1 MKWLYAGECEQN
13 QDVTV
18 TCARAK
24 CTSVA
29 LDGVAVRLLGTL
41 SSGYTSPA
49 MIITVDDT
57 ETFLA
62 SLDQYAMRR
71 AGVHRTTV
79 MRWRKRGWP
88 PMLLRLAALE
98 MGGHLG
104 LIHRDWQGWRIER
117 SNGALI
123 APSEWAMRPFTPSH
137 ILALETV
144 VQMALGRTRYDARS
158 VGFGAAVAYR
168 RRGG

>member
-1 MKWLYAGECEQN
+1 MHLDG
-13 QDVTV
+13 
-18 TCARAK
+18 AR
-24 CTSVA
+24 CRSSA
-29 LDGVAVRLLGTL
+29 LDGVAVIGVQNA
-41 SSGYTSPA
+41 A
-49 MIITVDDT
+49 MIINVDDT

-62 SLDQYAMRR
+62 ALDQYAMRR

-79 MRWRKRGWP
+79 IRWRKRGWP

-123 APSEWAMRPFTPSH
+123 APSEWAMRPIAPSR

-144 VQMALGRTRYDARS
+144 VQMALGRTRDDARS

>member
-1 MKWLYAGECEQN
+1 MRAESGRYC
-13 QDVTV
+13 DV
-18 TCARAK
+18 CPCKMHFGGARWGG
-24 CTSVA
+24 SA
-29 LDGVAVRLLGTL
+29 LDGTL

-62 SLDQYAMRR
+62 GLDQYAMRR